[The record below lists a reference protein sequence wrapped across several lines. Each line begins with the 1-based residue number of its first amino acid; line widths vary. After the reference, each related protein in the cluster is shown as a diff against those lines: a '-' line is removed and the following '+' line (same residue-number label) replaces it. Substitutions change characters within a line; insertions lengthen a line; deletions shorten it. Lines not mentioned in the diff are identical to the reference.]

1 MRGLPPKRDMNVP
14 SLHQKCWRFFENAS
28 QNGTFMSR
36 FLEIGQ
42 LGCGRKRS
50 GREGGEGFSGQRE
63 FRGL

>member
-1 MRGLPPKRDMNVP
+1 MTPSSAISVP
-14 SLHQKCWRFFENAS
+14 EPEWAACVAIDWADQKNFWS
-28 QNGTFMSR
+28 
-36 FLEIGQ
+36 LEIGQ